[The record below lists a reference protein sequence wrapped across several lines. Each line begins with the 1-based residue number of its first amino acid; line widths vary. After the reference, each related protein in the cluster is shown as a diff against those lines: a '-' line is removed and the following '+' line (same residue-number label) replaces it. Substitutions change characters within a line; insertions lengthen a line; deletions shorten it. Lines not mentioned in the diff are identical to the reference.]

1 MDPGLIVGLFVAIGA
16 IVGAMILDGNSL
28 APLISPSSMM
38 LVLFAT
44 IGVSVASY
52 RMADVLRV
60 PKAIIVGLKG
70 KGPDPDEV
78 VTTLMGLADVARRKG
93 LLAME
98 DMLEEVDDE
107 FLRGAIQSVIDGL
120 DAEAVTS
127 ILDTEIES
135 VHERHNVIL
144 SFMRSMGG
152 FAPTM
157 GMVGT
162 VIGLVNMLG
171 SLSEPG
177 QLGSGMALA
186 LLTTLYGVLLANIVF
201 VPLASRLTRLHE
213 TEMAVL
219 EMVRDGALAIQ
230 AGISPRLLVERLEGY
245 LIPSQRVGY
254 RDRTER
260 AQEPEAVAPAAEAAA

>member
-1 MDPGLIVGLFVAIGA
+1 MDPGLIVGLLLAIGA

-28 APLISPSSMM
+28 APLVSPSSMV

-44 IGVSVASY
+44 IGVSIASY
-52 RMADVLRV
+52 RMADVLRA

-70 KGPDPDEV
+70 KGPEPDEV
-78 VTTLMGLADVARRKG
+78 VTTLMELADVARRKG

-98 DMLEEVDDE
+98 DMLEEIDDE
-107 FLRGAIQSVIDGL
+107 FLQGAMQSIIDGL

-144 SFMRSMGG
+144 SLLRSMGG

-171 SLSEPG
+171 SLSDPG

-213 TEMAVL
+213 TEMAVM

-245 LIPSQRVGY
+245 LVPSQRIGY
-254 RDRTER
+254 RERMERDQGTE
-260 AQEPEAVAPAAEAAA
+260 PVAPAAEAAA

>member
-1 MDPGLIVGLFVAIGA
+1 MDPGLIIGLLLAIGA

-28 APLISPSSMM
+28 APLISPSSMV

-44 IGVSVASY
+44 IGVSIASY
-52 RMADVLRV
+52 RMADVLRA

-70 KGPDPDEV
+70 KGPVPDEV
-78 VTTLMGLADVARRKG
+78 VTTLMELADVARRKG

-98 DMLEEVDDE
+98 DMLEEIDDE
-107 FLRGAIQSVIDGL
+107 FLQGAMQSVIDGL

-144 SFMRSMGG
+144 SFLRSMGG

-213 TEMAVL
+213 TEMAVM

-245 LIPSQRVGY
+245 LVPSQRIGY
-254 RDRTER
+254 RERMERDQGTE
-260 AQEPEAVAPAAEAAA
+260 PVAPAAEAAA